1 MIDIDNKHR
10 KYNQMSTSEIIESVR
25 SSFAMEGMKITAED
39 ERIGQMII
47 ENKISIEEVIENI
60 KKRSILLN
68 N

>member
-47 ENKISIEEVIENI
+47 ENKINIEEVIENI
-60 KKRSILLN
+60 KKKYSVK
-68 N
+68 